1 MGRRRCRP
9 WLKQAFGLDT
19 TGDMDRALNWLADR
33 HSGTYA
39 AALIAVVLWVAQDV
53 TALSAPPQWVYAA
66 AVTGVVGILNQ
77 WTDTGKGDE

>member
-1 MGRRRCRP
+1 MT
-9 WLKQAFGLDT
+9 KVLD
-19 TGDMDRALNWLADR
+19 WLADR

-66 AVTGVVGILNQ
+66 AVTGVVGTLNQ
-77 WTDTGKGDE
+77 MTDTSNDE

>member
-1 MGRRRCRP
+1 MT
-9 WLKQAFGLDT
+9 KVLD
-19 TGDMDRALNWLADR
+19 WLADR

-39 AALIAVVLWVAQDV
+39 AALIAVVLWVVQDV

-77 WTDTGKGDE
+77 LTDTQKTDE